1 MSFPESAIE
10 DRLVT
15 DAEKA
20 AFAVLP
26 LLIGANDSLRSRY
39 AVQLADILG
48 NPGEFQQYAVGKA
61 AERLARIDRL
71 LRVFRENV
79 ELLVH
84 KTWVEK
90 TEEKPKERLLEDLA
104 AFEHDFRDGA
114 IAPAFRRFVAL
125 AHAIANLLFGAQSR
139 ASDFLV
145 YCFRID
151 PKFGL
156 FFWFVGE
163 LEGQVRGAP
172 LPGDELLTME
182 ILIGVYVLSSF

>member
-1 MSFPESAIE
+1 MSFVETAID

-15 DAEKA
+15 EAEKA

-26 LLIGANDSLRSRY
+26 LLVGAAGEKRNRY
-39 AVQLADILG
+39 AAQLADLMG
-48 NPGEFQQYAVGKA
+48 DPGEFQHYLVGPPA
-61 AERLARIDRL
+61 DRLARIDRL
-71 LRVFRENV
+71 LHIFHENV

-90 TEEKPKERLLEDLA
+90 TDEKPKERLLDDLFA
-104 AFEHDFRDGA
+104 VERDFRDGS
-114 IAPAFRRFVAL
+114 IASAFKRFVAL
-125 AHAIANLLFGAQSR
+125 AHALAHLLFGAQSR

-156 FFWFVGE
+156 FFWYIDQ
-163 LEGQVRGAP
+163 LEAQARASC
-172 LPGDELLTME
+172 LPSEDLLTVE
-182 ILIGVYVLSSF
+182 TLLGIYVLSSF

>member
-1 MSFPESAIE
+1 
-10 DRLVT
+10 
-15 DAEKA
+15 
-20 AFAVLP
+20 
-26 LLIGANDSLRSRY
+26 
-39 AVQLADILG
+39 
-48 NPGEFQQYAVGKA
+48 
-61 AERLARIDRL
+61 
-71 LRVFRENV
+71 
-79 ELLVH
+79 
-84 KTWVEK
+84 
-90 TEEKPKERLLEDLA
+90 
-104 AFEHDFRDGA
+104 
-114 IAPAFRRFVAL
+114 FRRFVAL

>member
-1 MSFPESAIE
+1 MSFPESAID

-15 DAEKA
+15 DVERE
-20 AFAVLP
+20 AFEVLP
-26 LLIGANDSLRSRY
+26 LLARAGDAQRSRY
-39 AVQLADILG
+39 AIKLADIMG
-48 NPGEFQQYAVGKA
+48 NPSEFQQYVTGGP

-71 LRVFRENV
+71 LRNFSENV

-90 TEEKPKERLLEDLA
+90 SEEKPKERLIEDLA
-104 AFEHDFRDGA
+104 AFVRDFRDGSVG
-114 IAPAFRRFVAL
+114 PAFRRFIAL
-125 AHAIANLLFGAQSR
+125 AHAIAGLLFGQQSR
-139 ASDFLV
+139 AEDFLA

-163 LEGQVRGAP
+163 MERQAK
-172 LPGDELLTME
+172 ELSPSEELMTTE
-182 ILIGVYVLSSF
+182 ALIGIFVVSCF

>member
-1 MSFPESAIE
+1 MSFPESAID

-15 DAEKA
+15 DVERE
-20 AFAVLP
+20 AFEILP
-26 LLIGANDSLRSRY
+26 LLVAASDAQRSRY
-39 AVQLADILG
+39 ASKLADIIG
-48 NPGEFQQYAVGKA
+48 NPSEFQQYVQGSQ

-71 LRVFRENV
+71 LRVFRDNV

-90 TEEKPKERLLEDLA
+90 SEEKPKERLIEELA
-104 AFEHDFRDGA
+104 SFDRDFRDGA
-114 IAPAFRRFVAL
+114 IGPAFRRFVAL
-125 AHAIANLLFGAQSR
+125 AHAIAGLLFGQQSR
-139 ASDFLV
+139 AEDFLA

-163 LEGQVRGAP
+163 MERQAKELSP
-172 LPGDELLTME
+172 SDELMTVE
-182 ILIGVYVLSSF
+182 ALIGIYVISSF